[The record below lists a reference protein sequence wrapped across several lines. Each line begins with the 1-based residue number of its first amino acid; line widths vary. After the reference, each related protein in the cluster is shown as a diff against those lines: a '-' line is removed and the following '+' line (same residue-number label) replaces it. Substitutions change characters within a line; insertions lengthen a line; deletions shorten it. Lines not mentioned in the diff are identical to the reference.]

1 MVPAPAT
8 LLAFGAH
15 PDDIEFGAGGII
27 ARETASGRP
36 VHFVVCS
43 KGESGTNGTPAQRVA
58 EAEQAASLLGATLE
72 FADLGG
78 DAHFVPSLPHA
89 LKLAA
94 IIRRVRPAIVLAP
107 SLVENQHP
115 DHFTLGKLVRNAA
128 RLARYG
134 GVQELRDTPS
144 HAIGALFFYAITPE
158 AEPRNHATVF
168 VNVSDSVATWS
179 AAMKAHASQAA
190 TRDYVELQLT
200 RAHLH
205 GLSAGVA
212 HAIPLWPADPL
223 VVDSLA
229 PMVRTARRF

>member
-1 MVPAPAT
+1 MSDTNT
-8 LLAFGAH
+8 LLVFGAH

-27 ARETASGRP
+27 ACETAAGRP
-36 VHFVVCS
+36 THFVVCS
-43 KGESGTNGTPAQRVA
+43 KGESGTNGTPAQRTV
-58 EAEQAASLLGATLE
+58 EAEKGAQLLGASLE

-78 DAHFVPSLPHA
+78 DAHFVPSLPYT

-94 IIRRVRPAIVLAP
+94 IIRRIRPAVVLAP
-107 SLVENQHP
+107 TLVENQHP
-115 DHFTLGKLVRNAA
+115 DHYTLGNLVRNAA

-134 GVQELRDTPS
+134 GVPELRDSPA

-158 AEPRNHATVF
+158 AEPRNQAALV
-168 VNVSDSVATWS
+168 VNVSDFVAPWS

-229 PMVRTARRF
+229 PMVRSARRF